1 MNSFEASNSINSNS
15 TYHQRIF
22 YVIFVTHFVTLVIS
36 SYMEFKLG
44 VITLA
49 ANVLTTALLIF
60 LGNVPWKNS
69 GNGMLTLFIV
79 WGVFCFAEILNPNHV
94 QEAWNIAITY
104 YFVYPIICAIVVPVA
119 IRKIAHIEWLLKIW
133 SVFIIFG
140 AIRGYIQMNYGFN
153 TIELQF
159 LFERGGASTHIIWSG
174 IRYFSYFTD
183 AANFGVHMAMGILV
197 YGISFFYVKSNFL
210 KIYFAFVVVAA
221 IYGMGISG
229 TRSSIAVPLGGLLFM
244 VVLSRN
250 WNGLFLS
257 MFAFIGLFFF
267 FRFTTIGNSNE
278 YIRKMRS
285 AFTPEE
291 DASYNVRVVNRE
303 KIKEYLA
310 DKPFGYGLGLGGKA
324 ERFNPKEVLPIPPDS
339 WLVNVWADTGVV
351 GLVLYVLIHVI
362 LFAWCSWILMF
373 QLTNKR
379 LRGLLNAWLCVNA
392 GFFISA
398 YTNDVMQY
406 PNSIIV
412 FTGFALCFAGPYIE
426 KEESQN

>member
-1 MNSFEASNSINSNS
+1 
-15 TYHQRIF
+15 
-22 YVIFVTHFVTLVIS
+22 
-36 SYMEFKLG
+36 MEFKLG

-60 LGNVPWKNS
+60 LSNVPWKNS

-119 IRKIAHIEWLLKIW
+119 IRKMAHIEWLLKIW
-133 SVFIIFG
+133 SVFVIFG

-183 AANFGVHMAMGILV
+183 AANFGVHMAMAILV

-339 WLVNVWADTGVV
+339 WLVNVWADTGIV

>member
-1 MNSFEASNSINSNS
+1 
-15 TYHQRIF
+15 
-22 YVIFVTHFVTLVIS
+22 
-36 SYMEFKLG
+36 MEFKLG